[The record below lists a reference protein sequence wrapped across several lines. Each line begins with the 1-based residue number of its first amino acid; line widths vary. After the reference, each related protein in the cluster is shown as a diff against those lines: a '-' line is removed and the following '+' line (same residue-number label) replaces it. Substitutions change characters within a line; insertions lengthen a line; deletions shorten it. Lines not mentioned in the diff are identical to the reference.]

1 MADKNMAT
9 TPHALAGLSLDEK
22 RALLLRLLEEKS
34 EHSTAVFPLSHGQR
48 GLWFLHQMDP
58 ESSAYNIC
66 HASRFR
72 SPLDLPAFRQALRKL
87 IDRHPSLRTTF
98 EEREGV
104 LHQRVSEGQPLPLEV
119 IEASSWSEASLR
131 QRLEA
136 EAHRPFD
143 LTRGP
148 LVRIHLFRARRTI
161 ISFCSLLTTSSAISG
176 RWCS

>member
-1 MADKNMAT
+1 M
-9 TPHALAGLSLDEK
+9 
-22 RALLLRLLEEKS
+22 RLLHEKS
-34 EHSTAVFPLSHGQR
+34 ENSTAEFPLSHGQR

-58 ESSAYNIC
+58 DSPAYNIC

-72 SPLDLPAFRQALRKL
+72 SQLDLPAFRRALEKL

-98 EEREGV
+98 EERDGV
-104 LHQRVSEGQPLPLEV
+104 LRQRVSQTQPLPLEV
-119 IEASSWSEASLR
+119 IEASSLSEASLR

-143 LTRGP
+143 LVRGP
-148 LVRIHLFRARRTI
+148 LVRMHLFRAQRMI
-161 ISFCSLLTTSSAISG
+161 ISFCSLRTTSSATSG